1 MPNFENCFII
11 LKSKM
16 SHLFV
21 SPSLDNKRRRFKRF
35 HCAFLFCTPNMVS
48 GVPRQQRGP
57 QAIMEVTVMVVGCE
71 QVGIGLCWCV
81 CVKIH

>member
-35 HCAFLFCTPNMVS
+35 RCTFLFYAPNMVS
-48 GVPRQQRGP
+48 GVPRQQYGP
-57 QAIMEVTVMVVGCE
+57 QAITEVAVLFVGCE
-71 QVGIGLCWCV
+71 
-81 CVKIH
+81 